1 MGIKFFTP
9 AIKTEYISCG
19 HICAMLDLA
28 LGAVFPINT
37 YTVVNYLASQYRK
50 INMYVG
56 KNRAN

>member
-56 KNRAN
+56 